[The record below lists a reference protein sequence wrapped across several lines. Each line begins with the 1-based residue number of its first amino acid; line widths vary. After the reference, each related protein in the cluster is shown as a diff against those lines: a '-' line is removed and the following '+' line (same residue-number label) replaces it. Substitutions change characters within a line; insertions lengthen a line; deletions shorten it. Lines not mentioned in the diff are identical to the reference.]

1 MQIHVFLH
9 LAITYPVSIQ
19 LPASVDLVVK
29 AFLSE
34 GTFSQGEHLW
44 DQFMLKLVGILS
56 SGFPI
61 KVTAAMKVLT

>member
-9 LAITYPVSIQ
+9 LAIIYPASIH

-29 AFLSE
+29 DSLSE
-34 GTFSQGEHLW
+34 GIFSQGKHLW

-56 SGFPI
+56 SGFPS
-61 KVTAAMKVLT
+61 KLEQP